1 MPHGATEGREG
12 SLADRGQ
19 SVGGRQDIQDKDIE
33 QEQASAGDGG
43 DAELRG
49 AGASAQKA
57 MVATRQMIYIYFD
70 EPTVPPAG
78 EVLQVHERNG
88 TPALTQDFTSQAL
101 ALNLVRIVIIVVA
114 VVHAPSRRSR
124 TGWATTSRSS
134 ATAST
139 ASWPPWQC
147 WCW

>member
-57 MVATRQMIYIYFD
+57 LVATRQMILYIF
-70 EPTVPPAG
+70 
-78 EVLQVHERNG
+78 R
-88 TPALTQDFTSQAL
+88 
-101 ALNLVRIVIIVVA
+101 
-114 VVHAPSRRSR
+114 
-124 TGWATTSRSS
+124 
-134 ATAST
+134 
-139 ASWPPWQC
+139 
-147 WCW
+147 